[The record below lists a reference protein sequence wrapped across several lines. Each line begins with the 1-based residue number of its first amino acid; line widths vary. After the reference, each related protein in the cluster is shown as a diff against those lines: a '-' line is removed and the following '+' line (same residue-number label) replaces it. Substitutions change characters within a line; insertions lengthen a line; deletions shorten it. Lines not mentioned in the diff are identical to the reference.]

1 MKLFL
6 IDGHALVFKMYY
18 AFLGRPMVNSKGVD
32 TSILFGFTKYLLEL
46 IDREKPSHIAVSFD
60 PPGGTFRN
68 KIYPEYKANRSE
80 TPQLVIDALEPLTAI
95 VKSLGMPVLMM
106 PGFEADDVIGSA
118 AKRFAREGFEVYMVS
133 PDKDYGQLVEDHIL
147 QYRPAK
153 GGGDAEIYGPAQICE
168 KHGIDNPLQVIDVLT
183 LCGDSAD
190 NVPGVQGVG
199 PVGAGKLIR
208 KYGSV
213 GNIYDHLDE
222 LSEKQRA
229 MFEAAKDHID
239 LSHEL
244 VTIKTDIDVPVSA
257 EDMTLKTVFGAD
269 AASIFDFYE
278 MRSLKRRLNVDPSF
292 AGYSGGEAA
301 RVLSGAANKSA
312 TPDAALRAVA
322 DTDATVAARVQ
333 PASETQNPAEPTA
346 QVTIAPALCPAAQ
359 IEALAREA
367 GACALCSASPENA
380 AASGNA
386 TLHPG
391 GKPILVAVK
400 NNYAKGPAEDFRSI
414 LEDRQIAKR
423 GCDIKSLG
431 INLEGGLE
439 DIALMHY
446 LINPEHS
453 HSLESLS
460 EQFLGLSLEPQAE
473 SQVVTLDLFGGE
485 DESSAQN
492 EDSGPLRV
500 CAIWVIAE
508 ALGKELPAGSPVRK
522 LYDDIEEPLI
532 GVLSRMESVG
542 VKVDVGRLKSFADSL
557 RARMLAS
564 EARVRELAG
573 EPELN
578 VSSPKQIGEVI
589 FERLKLVPNA
599 KKPVKGNWSTDE
611 ETLLEIQHPI
621 VDAILEYRGA
631 RKLLNTYIEPFP
643 GFISPVDGRVH
654 TTFNQALTSTGRLS
668 SSSPNLQNI
677 PVRTDEGREIRRAF
691 TAPDGWV
698 IMSADYSQIELRLM
712 AHFCGDA
719 NMIQAFR
726 DGADVHSAMAAKI
739 FHKPLE
745 EVSKDDRRIAKTAN
759 FGIMYGISAFGLAQR
774 LRIGRKEAAGI
785 IDDYFAQFPSIKSF
799 IDYTLEFARG
809 NGYVE
814 TIFGRRRFV
823 PDVNS
828 HNGNLRSVA
837 ERNAVNAPIQ
847 GSAADIIK
855 LAMIGVDRALREQGL
870 RARMVLQI
878 HDELVLEVPE
888 EEIEAVKALLVD
900 CMENVVSLSV
910 PLTAECNYGKDWLE
924 AH

>member
-46 IDREKPSHIAVSFD
+46 IEREKPSHIAVAFD

-68 KIYPEYKANRSE
+68 KLYPEYKANRSE

-95 VKSLGMPVLMM
+95 VRSLGIPVLMI

-118 AKRFAREGFEVYMVS
+118 AKRFAREGFDVYMVS
-133 PDKDYGQLVEDHIL
+133 PDKDYGQLVEEHII

-183 LCGDSAD
+183 LCGDASD

-213 GNIYDHLDE
+213 AGIYEHLAE
-222 LSEKQRA
+222 LSDKQRA
-229 MFEAAKDHID
+229 MFESAAGHIE
-239 LSHEL
+239 LSREL

-257 EDMTLKTVFGAD
+257 AEMALKSVFGTD
-269 AASIFDFYE
+269 AAALFDHYE
-278 MRSLKRRLNVDPSF
+278 MRSLKRRLNLDPSF
-292 AGYSGGEAA
+292 KGYSGEDASLSVA
-301 RVLSGAANKSA
+301 PSGAAVE
-312 TPDAALRAVA
+312 AAGRA
-322 DTDATVAARVQ
+322 R
-333 PASETQNPAEPTA
+333 AEDISPVPTA
-346 QVTIAPALCPAAQ
+346 PETICA
-359 IEALAREA
+359 EAVES
-367 GACALCSASPENA
+367 GACALLSE
-380 AASGNA
+380 
-386 TLHPG
+386 G
-391 GKPILVAVK
+391 GKMLLAVG
-400 NNYAKGPAEDFRSI
+400 NRYAEGRTEDFRAV
-414 LEDRQIAKR
+414 LEDKRIVKR
-423 GCDIKSLG
+423 GCDLKAVMNSLAAEG
-431 INLEGGLE
+431 TSLEGYLE
-439 DIALMHY
+439 DISLMHY
-446 LINPEHS
+446 LVNAERS
-453 HSLESLS
+453 HGLGQLAA
-460 EQFLGLSLEPQAE
+460 QYLGLSLESDTSVAAE
-473 SQVVTLDLFGGE
+473 PMDLFGLEGE
-485 DESSAQN
+485 DEEGGAASD
-492 EDSGPLRV
+492 ERPRRV
-500 CAIWVIAE
+500 CAIWTLAVI
-508 ALGKELPAGSPVRK
+508 LRKELGSTLK
-522 LYDDIEEPLI
+522 LYDEIEEPLL
-532 GVLSRMESVG
+532 GVLSRMERAG
-542 VKVDVGRLKSFADSL
+542 VKVDPLCLQSFANTL
-557 RARMLAS
+557 RERMMAA
-564 EARVRELAG
+564 EARVRSLAG
-573 EPELN
+573 EPALN
-578 VSSPKQIGEVI
+578 VASPKQVGDVI
-589 FERLKLVPNA
+589 FEKLQLVPGA
-599 KKPVKGNWSTDE
+599 KKPVKGNWPTDE
-611 ETLLEIQHPI
+611 ETLLEIHHPI
-621 VDAILEYRGA
+621 IDAILEYRGT
-631 RKLLNTYIEPFP
+631 RKLLSTYIEPFP
-643 GFISPVDGRVH
+643 LFISPSDGRVH

-719 NMIQAFR
+719 NMISAFR

-745 EVSKDDRRIAKTAN
+745 EVTRDDRRIAKTAN

-785 IDDYFAQFPSIKSF
+785 IEDYFVQFPSIKSF

-814 TIFGRRRFV
+814 TIFGRRRYV

-828 HNGNLRSVA
+828 HNANLRAVA

-855 LAMIGVDRALREQGL
+855 LAMIAVDRTLRDRGMQ
-870 RARMVLQI
+870 ARMVLQI

-888 EEIEAVKALLVD
+888 GEIETVKAILTG

-910 PLTAECNYGKDWLE
+910 PLTVECNYGKDWLE